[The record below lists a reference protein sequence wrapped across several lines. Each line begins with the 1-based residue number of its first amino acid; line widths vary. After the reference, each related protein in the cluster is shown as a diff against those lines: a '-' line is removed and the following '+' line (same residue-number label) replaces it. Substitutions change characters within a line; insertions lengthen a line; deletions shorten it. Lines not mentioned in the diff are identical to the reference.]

1 MEFIKD
7 IIESRMYRR
16 LEQVKGT
23 DVNTLASLVY
33 DHLLMLRVVYYLDK
47 KTAVKYAKE
56 TIKQQN
62 FNGFR
67 QSMTDMYNLLTL
79 VMQQRQYADKL
90 FNNWDIVIPELR
102 LKRVI
107 RAVADGELD
116 ARDYDQLLMIL
127 YRRFG
132 RVVTSDQMWLRRLV
146 QDWDRRISRMDRNQA
161 IMRILQT
168 VRRPINTDLYMLL
181 QKVSKV
187 SPGTE

>member
-1 MEFIKD
+1 
-7 IIESRMYRR
+7 MYRR

-33 DHLLMLRVVYYLDK
+33 DHLLMLRVVYYIDK
-47 KTAVKYAKE
+47 KSAVKYAKE

-102 LKRVI
+102 LKRVS
-107 RAVADGELD
+107 E
-116 ARDYDQLLMIL
+116 Q
-127 YRRFG
+127 
-132 RVVTSDQMWLRRLV
+132 
-146 QDWDRRISRMDRNQA
+146 
-161 IMRILQT
+161 
-168 VRRPINTDLYMLL
+168 
-181 QKVSKV
+181 
-187 SPGTE
+187 

>member
-1 MEFIKD
+1 MEFIKS

>member
-1 MEFIKD
+1 MEFIKS

-23 DVNTLASLVY
+23 DVNTLAGLVY
-33 DHLLMLRVVYYLDK
+33 DHMLMLRVVYYLDK
-47 KTAVKYAKE
+47 KSAVRYAKD

-62 FNGFR
+62 FTGFR

-90 FNNWDIVIPELR
+90 FNNWDIIIPELR
-102 LKRVI
+102 IKRVI
-107 RAVADGELD
+107 RAVADGQLD
-116 ARDYDQLLMIL
+116 ERDYDQLLMIL

-146 QDWDRRISRMDRNQA
+146 QDWHKRISKTDRNQV
-161 IMRILQT
+161 IMRVLQT
-168 VRRPINTDLYMLL
+168 VRRPVNTDLYMLL